1 MKTKITFFIA
11 LCAFLNVS
19 LNAAIHVVSTTAE
32 FNTAWGAYIAGDTI
46 IMNPAT
52 YSSFGDKTIT
62 KSVTIM
68 ASDTTAGATK
78 PVIVAGQF
86 IFGTLTAN
94 TSFVING
101 VEAYFYTEDG
111 TVTDSKYFLQA
122 VSANIANY
130 TIPLISLRNC
140 IIHGYSRGVIRADN
154 STAGNM
160 PNITTLF
167 VNNCLIYDISRI
179 RADYSIFACKTAKFN
194 NVIIKN
200 STFYNSPAGVWY
212 NENTTVPV
220 NFLMDKCCLIKT
232 TNATTTGVQTN
243 ASKFIIYNNGNAGS
257 TRTISNSI
265 ISDSF
270 DGSTT
275 NMQIKF
281 GSDGTTNWGN
291 ADNLILGNNLA
302 ATVFNSST
310 LSTDNQIQTA
320 SFSYNFS
327 KFEITTD
334 PDIINNVGDPRWKIN
349 EVWTTTPVENS
360 IDAKVFVSNGTIV
373 VNNLPAYTT
382 VEVYSINGRRLY
394 SANAVSET
402 MLIPV
407 SERNAIVRVAA
418 NGTSQT
424 YKVGF

>member
-1 MKTKITFFIA
+1 MKTKITFIIA
-11 LCAFLNVS
+11 LCIISTVS
-19 LNAAIHVVSTTAE
+19 LKASKHFVSTTAE
-32 FNTAWGAYIAGDTI
+32 FNTAWGAYVAGDTI
-46 IMNPAT
+46 VMNPAT

-62 KSVTIM
+62 KSVTII
-68 ASDTTAGATK
+68 ASDTTASATK
-78 PVIVAGQF
+78 PVIEAGQF

-101 VEAYFYTEDG
+101 IEAYFYTEEG

-122 VSANIANY
+122 VSSNIANY
-130 TIPLISLRNC
+130 TIPLISIRNC
-140 IIHGYSRGVIRADN
+140 KIHGYSRGVVRADN
-154 STAGNM
+154 STAANQ

-167 VNNCLIYDISRI
+167 VNNCLIYDISRV

-243 ASKFIIYNNGNAGS
+243 VSKLIIYNNGNAGS

-265 ISDSF
+265 ISDSY

-291 ADNLILGNNLA
+291 ADNLILGNNMA
-302 ATVFNSST
+302 TTVFNSTT
-310 LSTDNQIQTA
+310 LTTDNKIQTN
-320 SFSYNFS
+320 SFSYQYSTFS
-327 KFEITTD
+327 ITTD
-334 PDIINNVGDPRWKIN
+334 PGIINNVGDPRWKIN
-349 EVWTTTPVENS
+349 GVWTATPTANS
-360 IDAKVFVSNGTIV
+360 IDAKVFVSNGKIV
-373 VNNLPAYTT
+373 VNNLPTYAT
-382 VEVYSINGRRLY
+382 VEVYSINGRRIY
-394 SANAVSET
+394 SVNAVSET

>member
-1 MKTKITFFIA
+1 MKTKITLLIA
-11 LCAFLNVS
+11 LCIFATVS
-19 LNAAIHVVSTTAE
+19 LEAAKHFVSTTAE
-32 FNTAWGAYIAGDTI
+32 FNTAWVAYVAGDTI

-52 YSSFGDKTIT
+52 YTSFGDKTIT

-68 ASDTTAGATK
+68 ASDTTSGATK
-78 PVIVAGQF
+78 PVIEAGQF

-101 VEAYFYTEDG
+101 IEAYYYTEDG

-122 VSANIANY
+122 VSTNIANY

-140 IIHGYSRGVIRADN
+140 KIHGYSRGVIRADN
-154 STAGNM
+154 STATNQ

-179 RADYSIFACKTAKFN
+179 RADYSIFACKTAKFS
-194 NVIIKN
+194 NVIIRN

-232 TNATTTGVQTN
+232 TNTTTTGVQTN
-243 ASKFIIYNNGNAGS
+243 ASKLIIYNNGNAGS
-257 TRTISNSI
+257 TRTISNTI

-270 DGSTT
+270 DGTST

-291 ADNLILGNNLA
+291 ADNLILGNNIA
-302 ATVFNSST
+302 ASVFTST
-310 LSTDNQIQTA
+310 TLTTDNKTQTT
-320 SFSYNFS
+320 SFSYVFS
-327 KFEITTD
+327 TFNITTD
-334 PDIINNVGDPRWKIN
+334 PDIINNVGDPRWRIN
-349 EVWTTTPVENS
+349 GVWTTTPVTNNIE
-360 IDAKVFVSNGTIV
+360 AKVYLNNGNIV
-373 VNNLPAYTT
+373 VNNLPTFAT
-382 VEVYSINGRRLY
+382 VEVYSINGRRIY

-407 SERNAIVRVAA
+407 KERNAIVRLVV
-418 NGTSQT
+418 NGTSKT
-424 YKVGF
+424 YKIGF